1 MTKKSGVYF
10 ISDDNEIRIGES
22 KDLDERIKQHNSS
35 RSKTEILAIL
45 PCEPH
50 GTKLEEEEAQ
60 EYFRQYHIRGSFYS
74 IEIKDMI
81 SDYINKRTLDRMD
94 IKKKEIKRKGTVN
107 TLWGP
112 ESITEWLPN
121 CSVYPHKFAGYM
133 DEPSSKTGFRPRQVT
148 VLGEVMYLS
157 EKAKRLYQN
166 IVKDTKIKLAN
177 GELQNEYIR
186 DELGATGTGPRRSNK
201 RI

>member
-10 ISDDNEIRIGES
+10 ISDDNEVRIGES
-22 KDLDERIKQHNSS
+22 KDLEERIKQHNSS
-35 RSKTEILAIL
+35 RSKTEIVAIL

-50 GTKLEEEEAQ
+50 ETKYEEGVAEEH
-60 EYFRQYHIRGSFYS
+60 FKQYHTKGSFYS

-81 SDYINKRTLDRMD
+81 PDYINKRTLDRLD
-94 IKKKEIKRKGTVN
+94 IKKKEIKRKGTVK

-133 DEPSSKTGFRPRQVT
+133 DEPSSKSGFRPRHVT
-148 VLGEVMYLS
+148 VLGKVMYLS
-157 EKAKRLYQN
+157 EPAKRLYQN

-177 GELQNEYIR
+177 GELENEYIR
-186 DELGATGTGPRRSNK
+186 DELGATRTRPRRSNK